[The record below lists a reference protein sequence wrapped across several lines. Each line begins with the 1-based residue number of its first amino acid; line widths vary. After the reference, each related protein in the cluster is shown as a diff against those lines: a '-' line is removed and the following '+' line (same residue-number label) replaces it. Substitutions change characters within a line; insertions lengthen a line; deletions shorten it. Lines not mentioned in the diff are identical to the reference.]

1 MKIFTFSL
9 LALAVLATG
18 CETPPANPPAEYGN
32 GTSTSTEMGSPFL
45 GSDANG
51 LPGRASPSGTFS
63 AFDATT
69 GEWDAR
75 AVLTIVYFEFN
86 KYNVGSAER
95 AKLDAIVANA
105 RNIRLIVA
113 GYTDRFGTD
122 QYNHGLSDRRAQSVK
137 QYLVGLGVPEANI
150 EIQAFGKQ
158 YAKPSG
164 NRNDVA
170 RDRRAV
176 VVNASYQP

>member
-1 MKIFTFSL
+1 MKLFSLSL

-18 CETPPANPPAEYGN
+18 CETPPANPPAEYG
-32 GTSTSTEMGSPFL
+32 
-45 GSDANG
+45 SDAGAGHGLSAFAGGGPG
-51 LPGRASPSGTFS
+51 LPTRSVTASGAFS

-75 AVLTIVYFEFN
+75 AVLTIVYFGFD
-86 KYNVGSAER
+86 KYNVGPAER
-95 AKLDAIVANA
+95 AKLDAIAANA
-105 RNIRLIVA
+105 QNIRVIVA

-164 NRNDVA
+164 SRSDLA
-170 RDRRAV
+170 GDRRAV